1 MDALYCTEMQVKAN
15 KTPQTSLLT
24 FYLTLVRYSDRDEL
38 KKMQWNPDIT
48 IFDIANVRY
57 DD

>member
-1 MDALYCTEMQVKAN
+1 MDALHGTEMQVKAN

-24 FYLTLVRYSDRDEL
+24 FYLTLVRYSDRDEF
-38 KKMQWNPDIT
+38 KKIQWNPNIT
-48 IFDIANVRY
+48 IFDIANVPY